1 MNNKQISVI
10 IIVLLVL
17 SLLTNAALILV
28 LKEKEGL
35 TGFAV
40 TADQPVAF
48 EDDVIEISKADLKSC
63 CSFINA
69 EGKED
74 HCYVLK
80 DYECSYCSDYCQ

>member
-1 MNNKQISVI
+1 MDNKQISII

-17 SLLTNAALILV
+17 SLLTNITLLFV
-28 LKEKEGL
+28 LKARGGI

-40 TADQPVAF
+40 TANPPVAF
-48 EDDVIEISKADLKSC
+48 EDDVIEISKADLRNC
-63 CSFINA
+63 CSFINT